1 MRADQNPE
9 KISDRRPRMTLSV
22 NTNQPALIALQNLNK
37 TNDDMQGV
45 QTRINTGLSISSAKD
60 NAAVWS
66 IAQEQRADMNALSA
80 VKMSLDRATSV
91 ADVALAAGESVSDL
105 LSLMREKVV
114 AAKDAS
120 LTTTSRT
127 ALNADFQGLVK
138 NLTQVLSSATFDGAN
153 LLNGSLTADISFLAD
168 ADAGTAITLNLQNL
182 SFGGTIN
189 TLTGT
194 DDILDVANASNV
206 LTRLDA
212 TMSAVNQAVGN
223 IGTQAKQ
230 IEAHN
235 SFVSKLSDVLETGVG
250 NLVDADLAKES
261 ARLQALQVKQ
271 QLGAQALSI
280 ANSAPQIILKLF
292 NGG

>member
-1 MRADQNPE
+1 
-9 KISDRRPRMTLSV
+9 MTLSV

-45 QTRINTGLSISSAKD
+45 QSRINTGLAISGARD

-105 LSLMREKVV
+105 LNLMREKVV
-114 AAKDAS
+114 AAKDTS
-120 LTTTSRT
+120 LTTSSRV
-127 ALNADFQGLVK
+127 ALNADFQGLIK
-138 NLTQVLSSATFDGAN
+138 NLTQVLNSASFDGAN
-153 LLNGSLTADISFLAD
+153 LLNGSLTTNVSFLAD
-168 ADAGTAITLNLQNL
+168 ADAGASITLNLQNL
-182 SFGGTIN
+182 SLGGTIN
-189 TLTGT
+189 TLTAT
-194 DDILDVANASNV
+194 DDILTPANAAAV
-206 LTRLDA
+206 FTRLDA
-212 TMSAVNQAVGN
+212 TMGAVNQAVGN

-235 SFVSKLSDVLETGVG
+235 SFVSRLTDVLETGVG

-280 ANSAPQIILKLF
+280 ANNAPQIILSLF
-292 NGG
+292 KGG

>member
-1 MRADQNPE
+1 M
-9 KISDRRPRMTLSV
+9 SLSV

-45 QTRINTGLSISSAKD
+45 QTRINTGLTVSSAKD

-80 VKMSLDRATSV
+80 VKMSLDRATSI
-91 ADVALAAGESVSDL
+91 ADVALAAGESISDL

-114 AAKDAS
+114 AAKDSS
-120 LTTTSRT
+120 LTTKSRQ

-138 NLTQVLSSATFDGAN
+138 NLTQVLSSASFDGAN
-153 LLNGSLTADISFLAD
+153 LLNGSLSVDVSFLAD

-182 SFGGTIN
+182 SLGGTIN
-189 TLTGT
+189 TLTAT
-194 DDILDVANASNV
+194 DDILDIANATNV

-212 TMSAVNQAVGN
+212 TMGAVNQAVGN

-230 IEAHN
+230 VEAHH
-235 SFVSKLSDVLETGVG
+235 SFVSRLSDVLETGVG

-292 NGG
+292 NG

>member
-1 MRADQNPE
+1 
-9 KISDRRPRMTLSV
+9 MTLSV

-37 TNDDMQGV
+37 TNDAMQGV
-45 QTRINTGLSISSAKD
+45 QTRINTGLAVSSAKD

-66 IAQEQRADMNALSA
+66 IAQEQRADMSALSA

-105 LSLMREKVV
+105 LGLMREKVV
-114 AAKDAS
+114 AAKDTS
-120 LTTTSRT
+120 LTTKSRE

-138 NLTQVLSSATFDGAN
+138 NLTQVLSSASFDGAN
-153 LLNGSLTADISFLAD
+153 LLNGSLTADVSFLAD
-168 ADAGTAITLNLQNL
+168 SDAAAAITLNLQNL
-182 SFGGTIN
+182 SLGGTIN
-189 TLTGT
+189 TLTAT
-194 DDILDVANASNV
+194 DDILNVTNASDV

-212 TMSAVNQAVGN
+212 TMGAVNQAVGN

-230 IEAHN
+230 IEAHHN
-235 SFVSKLSDVLETGVG
+235 FVSKLSDVLETGVG

-292 NGG
+292 NG